1 MLLTLILIYLFLTTV
16 DIKPLAFAYITLI
29 CIWFICLCLCIFSSI
44 FWIANSILICF
55 NITLGKCLWGFAFLH
70 FCPEALPQK
79 AIFLSKL
86 VLTQMQ
92 RISRNREEDEKQKKK
107 KKPPFPLYNLILDF
121 LTETY
126 GPYQTLQMQFLWHLS
141 HLIHIQYVHLEKI
154 GPKKKKTRINLEG
167 DGDGPLALLSRTERT
182 DPVSHRQLDVTRDS
196 RRLRSHQS
204 WPGAS
209 GSTQLHGP
217 AHLAWLT

>member
-1 MLLTLILIYLFLTTV
+1 MSLRICVSPLLSRGSPTKSNFLV
-16 DIKPLAFAYITLI
+16 QAGPDSNAEDFEKP
-29 CIWFICLCLCIFSSI
+29 
-44 FWIANSILICF
+44 
-55 NITLGKCLWGFAFLH
+55 WGRW
-70 FCPEALPQK
+70 K
-79 AIFLSKL
+79 A
-86 VLTQMQ
+86 
-92 RISRNREEDEKQKKK
+92 KKTK
-107 KKPPFPLYNLILDF
+107 KTPPFPLYNLILDF

-182 DPVSHRQLDVTRDS
+182 DPVSRRQLDATRDS

-209 GSTQLHGP
+209 GSAQLHGP